1 MQLLDGGQPARRV
14 KRSRLMSARAAS
26 PSPSATLRTPI
37 AAMLFA
43 AGFPALV
50 AVLLGGATLGFF
62 GWYAFIARVHRGFF
76 VTESAFIVAI
86 FAGCALAVA
95 AWNGYGDYLSR
106 RTTLSKPAAM
116 RWDAF
121 SWLALALFWLTFLEP
136 LGTSAT
142 GRSIALGIGAFALV
156 KLLIAARY
164 NQTVREVAI
173 TFTVTRVAIIVI
185 AELAAVVIAQRPGEH
200 VAASAN
206 PALAVWGRWDAVHY
220 LDIATK
226 GYFGTDMAFF
236 PLYPLLVRIL
246 GQLTGNH
253 LIAGMLISNIALFFG
268 LLYFYKLV
276 EHQYNRPVAQRAI
289 FYISIFPTAI
299 FFSAVYTEALFFA
312 LTVASFYYI
321 RERKWLLAGVFGY
334 FAALARVEGILL
346 VAPFA
351 IEWLLSLRQTWRVAL
366 TRPVQEFLKPV
377 LAAALIPAGLATYM
391 AYLWVLRGDPLY
403 FSHVQIHWGR
413 HFAPPWQSIV
423 HSIAIMSDSA
433 LYSTPARVNQAIEFV
448 FTMLMIAV
456 LILGIRRLRLS
467 YWVYMLLS
475 ILVPM
480 STSSLMSMPR
490 FALVLFPMFVVFA
503 LAGQNRA
510 FNNAYVA
517 FSLPM
522 LGLFTVLF
530 ADWYWVA

>member
-1 MQLLDGGQPARRV
+1 
-14 KRSRLMSARAAS
+14 
-26 PSPSATLRTPI
+26 
-37 AAMLFA
+37 MLFA
-43 AGFPALV
+43 AGLPALI
-50 AVLLGGATLGFF
+50 AVLAGGATLGFF
-62 GWYAFIARVHRGFF
+62 GWYAFIARVHMGLF
-76 VTESAFIVAI
+76 VTESTFIA
-86 FAGCALAVA
+86 ALALGCAAAVGG
-95 AWNGYGDYLSR
+95 WNTYGEYLSR
-106 RTTLSKPAAM
+106 RTKLSKLAAM

-121 SWLALALFWLTFLEP
+121 SWLALGLFWLTFLEP
-136 LGTSAT
+136 LGGSAT
-142 GRSIALGIGAFALV
+142 GRSIALGVGAFALV
-156 KLLIAARY
+156 KLLVAARY

-173 TFTVTRVAIIVI
+173 TFTLTRVAIIVI
-185 AELAAVVIAQRPGEH
+185 AELAAVVIAQRPGTH
-200 VAASAN
+200 VAASSY

-236 PLYPLLVRIL
+236 PLYPFLVRIL
-246 GQLTGNH
+246 GRLTGNH
-253 LIAGMLISNIALFFG
+253 LIAGLLISNIALFFG

-276 EHQYNRPVAQRAI
+276 EHQYNRPVAQRAV

-321 RERKWLLAGVFGY
+321 RERQWLLAGVFGY
-334 FAALARVEGILL
+334 LAALTRVEGVLL
-346 VAPFA
+346 AAPFA
-351 IEWLLSLRQTWRVAL
+351 IEYLMSLRQTWRVAL
-366 TRPVQEFLKPV
+366 KRPIQEFVEPIF
-377 LAAALIPAGLATYM
+377 AGALIPAGLATYM

-403 FSHVQIHWGR
+403 FSHVQINWGR
-413 HFAPPWQSIV
+413 HFAPPWQSII
-423 HSIAIMSDSA
+423 HSVAIMSNST
-433 LYSTPARVNQAIEFV
+433 LYTTPARVNQAIEFV
-448 FTMLMIAV
+448 FTILMIGV

-475 ILVPM
+475 ILVPL

-510 FNNAYVA
+510 FNNAYLA